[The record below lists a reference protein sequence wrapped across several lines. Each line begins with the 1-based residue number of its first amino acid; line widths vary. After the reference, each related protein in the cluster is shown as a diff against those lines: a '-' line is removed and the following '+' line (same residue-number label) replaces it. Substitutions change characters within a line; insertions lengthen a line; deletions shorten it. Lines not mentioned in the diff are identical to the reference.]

1 MKKDNILLEMLVG
14 IILWGLVVQIVL
26 LVGFKDYLY
35 NAIGLWCGIAVA
47 AGMAIHMKRS
57 IEDILDIADPF
68 AEQNYRA
75 GFARRMLGAA
85 AVIAVVFYFE
95 LGNPLSLLAGI
106 FSLKISAYSQPYMHK
121 TFQKFQKSK

>member
-1 MKKDNILLEMLVG
+1 MKKDNILLELIVG
-14 IILWGLVVQIVL
+14 IILWGLLCQIIL

-57 IEDILDIADPF
+57 IEDILDIPNSF

-75 GFARRMLGAA
+75 GFARRMLGAMV
-85 AVIAVVFYFE
+85 VIAVVFYFE

-121 TFQKFQKSK
+121 IFQKFQKSK